1 MTGSANEEQV
11 FLLLDQSRVN
21 NFALGERKIKKE
33 CPNFAFYVIKFQNSQ
48 YFSFGVSADD
58 NHRKS
63 LQSIFSETNGR
74 IKEASHT
81 LLSYYLVI
89 YKV

>member
-1 MTGSANEEQV
+1 MACSANEEQA
-11 FLLLDQSRVN
+11 FSPLDQSGVS
-21 NFALGERKIKKE
+21 NFALGERKIKKK
-33 CPNFAFYVIKFQNSQ
+33 CPNFDVYVIKFQNSQ

-63 LQSIFSETNGR
+63 LQSIFSETNGN

-81 LLSYYLVI
+81 FLSYYLVI
-89 YKV
+89 DKV